1 MNIRQ
6 TIFQFILRRQ
16 AKRQVVMR
24 PWDKVR
30 TVAILYDCGT
40 PAAIERMLET
50 EHKRIDFFTLPDKK
64 EINWLTHSPSSSVQY
79 HLRAYQYDLL
89 IDLTQQS
96 SLTMQYMAMYFRAD
110 FKVGRQICD
119 GIHDLTIHT
128 PAQSTPDY
136 LLEQILRYIQMFT
149 KKTNKTMKGLGT
161 ALITPFCDNGSID
174 YSALAHLIE
183 HQVAGGVDYLVILGT
198 TSEAPTLSI
207 EEQEQVIAFVVK
219 QVAGRVPLVL
229 GVGGNDT
236 AALVARIQTL
246 SPILQQHF
254 AAILSVTPYY
264 NRPPQEGL
272 YQHFCAVATASPIP
286 ILLYNVPKRTGV
298 NLLPE
303 TTRRIYDAHPDKI
316 MGIKEACNSVEQ
328 FTETVK
334 IANGDFAVISGDDD
348 LAYEMMRA
356 GGDGLISVASNAWPA
371 AMRQLIHEQS
381 ALIQQQYAH
390 LIHLLFV
397 EGNPGGIKTVL
408 SEMGI
413 IKNVLRLPLVANT
426 PNHQMVIR
434 KALEYHT
441 ATI

>member
-1 MNIRQ
+1 
-6 TIFQFILRRQ
+6 
-16 AKRQVVMR
+16 
-24 PWDKVR
+24 
-30 TVAILYDCGT
+30 
-40 PAAIERMLET
+40 
-50 EHKRIDFFTLPDKK
+50 
-64 EINWLTHSPSSSVQY
+64 
-79 HLRAYQYDLL
+79 
-89 IDLTQQS
+89 
-96 SLTMQYMAMYFRAD
+96 
-110 FKVGRQICD
+110 
-119 GIHDLTIHT
+119 
-128 PAQSTPDY
+128 
-136 LLEQILRYIQMFT
+136 
-149 KKTNKTMKGLGT
+149 MKGLGT

-334 IANGDFAVISGDDD
+334 IANGNFAVISGDDD

-371 AMRQLIHEQS
+371 AMRQLVHEQS
-381 ALIQQQYAH
+381 PLIQQQYAH

-408 SEMGI
+408 SEMGL
-413 IKNVLRLPLVANT
+413 IKNVLRLPLVPNT

-434 KALEYHT
+434 KALQYH
-441 ATI
+441 IEKEQD

>member
-1 MNIRQ
+1 
-6 TIFQFILRRQ
+6 
-16 AKRQVVMR
+16 
-24 PWDKVR
+24 
-30 TVAILYDCGT
+30 
-40 PAAIERMLET
+40 
-50 EHKRIDFFTLPDKK
+50 
-64 EINWLTHSPSSSVQY
+64 
-79 HLRAYQYDLL
+79 
-89 IDLTQQS
+89 
-96 SLTMQYMAMYFRAD
+96 
-110 FKVGRQICD
+110 
-119 GIHDLTIHT
+119 
-128 PAQSTPDY
+128 
-136 LLEQILRYIQMFT
+136 
-149 KKTNKTMKGLGT
+149 MKGLGT

-236 AALVARIQTL
+236 AALMARIQTL

-371 AMRQLIHEQS
+371 AMRQLVHEQS
-381 ALIQQQYAH
+381 PLIQQQYAH

-408 SEMGI
+408 SEMGL
-413 IKNVLRLPLVANT
+413 IKNVLRLPLVPNT

-434 KALEYHT
+434 KALEDHT

>member
-1 MNIRQ
+1 
-6 TIFQFILRRQ
+6 
-16 AKRQVVMR
+16 
-24 PWDKVR
+24 
-30 TVAILYDCGT
+30 
-40 PAAIERMLET
+40 
-50 EHKRIDFFTLPDKK
+50 
-64 EINWLTHSPSSSVQY
+64 
-79 HLRAYQYDLL
+79 
-89 IDLTQQS
+89 
-96 SLTMQYMAMYFRAD
+96 
-110 FKVGRQICD
+110 
-119 GIHDLTIHT
+119 
-128 PAQSTPDY
+128 
-136 LLEQILRYIQMFT
+136 
-149 KKTNKTMKGLGT
+149 MKGLGT

-381 ALIQQQYAH
+381 PLIQQQYAH

-408 SEMGI
+408 SEMGL

>member
-1 MNIRQ
+1 
-6 TIFQFILRRQ
+6 
-16 AKRQVVMR
+16 
-24 PWDKVR
+24 
-30 TVAILYDCGT
+30 
-40 PAAIERMLET
+40 
-50 EHKRIDFFTLPDKK
+50 
-64 EINWLTHSPSSSVQY
+64 
-79 HLRAYQYDLL
+79 
-89 IDLTQQS
+89 
-96 SLTMQYMAMYFRAD
+96 
-110 FKVGRQICD
+110 
-119 GIHDLTIHT
+119 
-128 PAQSTPDY
+128 
-136 LLEQILRYIQMFT
+136 
-149 KKTNKTMKGLGT
+149 MKGLGT

-356 GGDGLISVASNAWPA
+356 GGDGLISVASNAWPV

-408 SEMGI
+408 SEMGL

>member
-1 MNIRQ
+1 
-6 TIFQFILRRQ
+6 
-16 AKRQVVMR
+16 
-24 PWDKVR
+24 
-30 TVAILYDCGT
+30 
-40 PAAIERMLET
+40 
-50 EHKRIDFFTLPDKK
+50 
-64 EINWLTHSPSSSVQY
+64 
-79 HLRAYQYDLL
+79 
-89 IDLTQQS
+89 
-96 SLTMQYMAMYFRAD
+96 
-110 FKVGRQICD
+110 
-119 GIHDLTIHT
+119 
-128 PAQSTPDY
+128 
-136 LLEQILRYIQMFT
+136 
-149 KKTNKTMKGLGT
+149 MKGLGT

-334 IANGDFAVISGDDD
+334 IANGNFAVISGDDD

-408 SEMGI
+408 SEMGL

-434 KALEYHT
+434 KALQYH
-441 ATI
+441 IEKEQD

>member
-1 MNIRQ
+1 
-6 TIFQFILRRQ
+6 
-16 AKRQVVMR
+16 
-24 PWDKVR
+24 
-30 TVAILYDCGT
+30 
-40 PAAIERMLET
+40 
-50 EHKRIDFFTLPDKK
+50 
-64 EINWLTHSPSSSVQY
+64 
-79 HLRAYQYDLL
+79 
-89 IDLTQQS
+89 
-96 SLTMQYMAMYFRAD
+96 
-110 FKVGRQICD
+110 
-119 GIHDLTIHT
+119 
-128 PAQSTPDY
+128 
-136 LLEQILRYIQMFT
+136 
-149 KKTNKTMKGLGT
+149 MKGLGT

-303 TTRRIYDAHPDKI
+303 TTRRIYDAHPNKI

-371 AMRQLIHEQS
+371 AMRELIHEQS

-408 SEMGI
+408 SEMGL

-434 KALEYHT
+434 KALEYH
-441 ATI
+441 IEKEQD

>member
-1 MNIRQ
+1 
-6 TIFQFILRRQ
+6 
-16 AKRQVVMR
+16 
-24 PWDKVR
+24 
-30 TVAILYDCGT
+30 
-40 PAAIERMLET
+40 
-50 EHKRIDFFTLPDKK
+50 
-64 EINWLTHSPSSSVQY
+64 
-79 HLRAYQYDLL
+79 
-89 IDLTQQS
+89 
-96 SLTMQYMAMYFRAD
+96 
-110 FKVGRQICD
+110 
-119 GIHDLTIHT
+119 
-128 PAQSTPDY
+128 
-136 LLEQILRYIQMFT
+136 
-149 KKTNKTMKGLGT
+149 MKGLGT

-207 EEQEQVIAFVVK
+207 EEQEQVIAFVIK

-371 AMRQLIHEQS
+371 AMRELIHEQS

-413 IKNVLRLPLVANT
+413 IKNVLRLPLVPNT

-434 KALEYHT
+434 KALQYH
-441 ATI
+441 IEKEQD